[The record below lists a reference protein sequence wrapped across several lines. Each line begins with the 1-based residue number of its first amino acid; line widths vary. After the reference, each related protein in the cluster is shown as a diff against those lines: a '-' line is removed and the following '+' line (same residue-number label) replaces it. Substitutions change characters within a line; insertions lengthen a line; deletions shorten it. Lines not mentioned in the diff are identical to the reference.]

1 MISQISGDSIFS
13 AACVVVIGV
22 IGWAVRQS
30 IGRITDSVIVVDRRV
45 TELSDRFDAEV
56 DEVCGDLQDHKVR
69 CHADSNA
76 VIASRVST
84 AEKEI
89 ASLRKFAHWTA
100 NCLQV
105 LFQKTPGA
113 AVPPRND

>member
-1 MISQISGDSIFS
+1 MTPVSGDSLVS
-13 AACVVVIGV
+13 AACVVVVGV
-22 IGWAVRQS
+22 IGWAVRAS
-30 IGRITDSVIVVDRRV
+30 IGRITDSVNVVDRRV
-45 TELSDRFDAEV
+45 SDLSLRLDSEV

-76 VIASRVST
+76 VIASKVRTS
-84 AEKEI
+84 EKEI
-89 ASLRKFAHWTA
+89 ESLRKFAHWTA

-113 AVPPRND
+113 HIPPRND